1 MTVRSGCIGILTAG
15 GDCPGLNAAIRAVT
29 LAANRRGMD
38 VIGFYD
44 GFSGLINNQTVELC
58 DDNVGEILSV
68 GGTMLGTSR
77 LKLRKVRIGSEKVN
91 LEDIALQNIM
101 ANRIDTLVCLGG
113 GGTQKNA
120 CKLMKRGLN
129 VVTLPKTIDN
139 DVWGTEL
146 CFGYDSAVQIA
157 TNALEQLG
165 STARSHH
172 RIMVCELMGHKAGW
186 LALSAGVAAGADV
199 ILIPEI
205 PFELE
210 KIARHIAAR
219 KKAGFNHSIIAV
231 AEGAVSREIALE
243 KASKEKAD
251 KSDSDADKKGK
262 AEDVYDSL
270 LQATRVSDLRDD
282 PVKEKQLDNPPIV
295 YHMVQEPL
303 ACQIA
308 RKLQEMTGSEA
319 RATVLGHVQRGGC
332 PSAADR
338 QLATM
343 LGVFAADSIEQGN
356 VNIMAAWINNSPSAV
371 ALDQVAG
378 KRKVVPPES
387 ALLQAARMT
396 GCCLGD

>member
-15 GDCPGLNAAIRAVT
+15 GDCPGLNAAIRALT
-29 LAANRRGMD
+29 LAAARRGMD
-38 VIGFYD
+38 VIGICD
-44 GFSGLINNQTVELC
+44 GFSGLISNQTIVLSA
-58 DDNVGEILSV
+58 DNVSEILRV

-77 LKLRKVRIGSEKVN
+77 LKLRKVRIRSEKVN
-91 LEDIALQNIM
+91 LEDVALQNIM

-120 CKLMKRGLN
+120 CKLMKRGLD
-129 VVTLPKTIDN
+129 VITLPKTIDN
-139 DVWGTEL
+139 DVWGTDL

-157 TNALEQLG
+157 ANALEQLI

-186 LALSAGVAAGADV
+186 LALSAGIAAGADV

-205 PFELE
+205 PYELE
-210 KIARHIAAR
+210 VIARHIAAR
-219 KKAGFNHSIIAV
+219 KQAGFDHTIIAV
-231 AEGAVSREIALE
+231 AEGAVSREM
-243 KASKEKAD
+243 ASVKDKCSASNSSSVDQDKQRAD
-251 KSDSDADKKGK
+251 V
-262 AEDVYDSL
+262 VYDSL
-270 LQATRVSDLRDD
+270 QQAARAADLRDD
-282 PVKEKQLDNPPIV
+282 PVKPKQLDNPPIL
-295 YHMVQEPL
+295 YHMVHEPL

-319 RATVLGHVQRGGC
+319 RATILGHVQRGGC
-332 PSAADR
+332 PSVADR

-343 LGVFAADSIEQGN
+343 LGVHAIDSIECGS
-356 VNIMAAWINNSPSAV
+356 VNNMIAWINNAPAV
-371 ALDQVAG
+371 VPLEQVAG

-387 ALLQAARMT
+387 PLLQAARMT